1 MAFWVLFMSWKRG
14 QHGQDFGVGP
24 TGSGVPE
31 RPCSLL
37 NSKAVPWVSREEKI
51 LHHGKKI
58 ISKWTRLTL

>member
-1 MAFWVLFMSWKRG
+1 MVS
-14 QHGQDFGVGP
+14 DCGVAP

-37 NSKAVPWVSREEKI
+37 NSKAVPRVSWEEKI